1 MFNGNRFKPLFLV
14 SGQTIYHKTSKVG
27 LVHIM
32 SQKFRGV
39 MPALITPFTADN
51 HIDVEGFRRNIEFTV
66 KGGVSAIVPC
76 GTTGE
81 SATMSAAE
89 HMQVTDIAVEA
100 SSVPVIAGT
109 GSNNTAEAI
118 EFTKHAADAG
128 AASVLVI
135 TPYYNKPTQ
144 SGLKAHFEKIADA
157 VDIPMILY
165 NVPSR
170 TSVDMSVP
178 TIAEL
183 AKHPN
188 IIGIKEATGDMG
200 KATEIISK
208 TKDEDFV
215 LLSGD
220 DVATLPLMSIGAT
233 GVISVIAN
241 ILPEKMA
248 QMVNAFEAGKLQEAL
263 KIHYELAPL
272 MKALFIETNP
282 APIKTAA
289 GLTGHAA
296 GPLRLP
302 LVPLQPLNL
311 EILMYELKKCGVLK

>member
-1 MFNGNRFKPLFLV
+1 
-14 SGQTIYHKTSKVG
+14 
-27 LVHIM
+27 
-32 SQKFRGV
+32 
-39 MPALITPFTADN
+39 MPALITPFTPDN
-51 HIDVEGFRRNIEFTV
+51 QIDVDGFRRNIEFV
-66 KGGVSAIVPC
+66 IKGGVSAIVPC

-89 HMQVTDIAVEA
+89 HMKTTDIAIEV

-128 AASVLVI
+128 ADAVLVI

-144 SGLKAHFEKIADA
+144 SGLKAHFEKIADS
-157 VDIPMILY
+157 VDIPMVLY

-178 TIAEL
+178 IIAEL
-183 AKHPN
+183 AQHPN

-200 KATEIISK
+200 KATEILSK

-220 DVATLPLMSIGAT
+220 DVATLPLMSIGAS

-241 ILPEKMA
+241 ILPSKMSE
-248 QMVNAFEAGKLQEAL
+248 MVTAYEAGNLSEAV

-289 GLTGHAA
+289 GILGHAA

-302 LVPLQPLNL
+302 LAPLAPSNI
-311 EILMYELKKCGVLK
+311 EILTNVLKNCGVLE

>member
-1 MFNGNRFKPLFLV
+1 
-14 SGQTIYHKTSKVG
+14 
-27 LVHIM
+27 M

-39 MPALITPFTADN
+39 IPALITPFTADN
-51 HIDVEGFRRNIEFTV
+51 HIDVEGFRRNIEFVV

-89 HMQVTDIAVEA
+89 HMKVTDIAIEA
-100 SSVPVIAGT
+100 SAVPVIAGT

-128 AASVLVI
+128 AAAALVI

-144 SGLKAHFEKIADA
+144 SGLKAHFEKIADT
-157 VDIPMILY
+157 VDIPLILY

-188 IIGIKEATGDMG
+188 IVGIKEATGDMG
-200 KATEIISK
+200 KATEILSK

-220 DVATLPLMSIGAT
+220 DVATLPLMSIGAA

-241 ILPEKMA
+241 ILPEKMS
-248 QMVNAFEAGKLQEAL
+248 QMTGAFESGNLQEAL

-289 GLTGHAA
+289 GLAGRAA

-302 LVPLQPLNL
+302 LAPLQPGNL
-311 EILMYELKKCGVLK
+311 DILMTELKKCGVLK

>member
-1 MFNGNRFKPLFLV
+1 
-14 SGQTIYHKTSKVG
+14 
-27 LVHIM
+27 M

-39 MPALITPFTADN
+39 IPALITPFTADN
-51 HIDVEGFRRNIEFTV
+51 QIDVEGFQRNIEFTI

-89 HMQVTDIAVEA
+89 HMRVTDIAIDA
-100 SSVPVIAGT
+100 STVPVIAGT
-109 GSNNTAEAI
+109 GSNNTAEAV
-118 EFTKHAADAG
+118 EYTQHAADSG
-128 AASVLVI
+128 AEAALII

-144 SGLKAHFEKIADA
+144 AGLKAHFETIADA
-157 VDIPMILY
+157 VDIPVVLY

-170 TSVDMSVP
+170 TSVDMSVS
-178 TIAEL
+178 TIADL
-183 AKHPN
+183 ARHPN
-188 IIGIKEATGDMG
+188 IIAIKEATGDMG
-200 KATEIISK
+200 KATEILSK
-208 TKDEDFV
+208 TQDEDFV

-241 ILPEKMA
+241 ILPAKMVE
-248 QMVNAFEAGKLQEAL
+248 MVNAFESGNL
-263 KIHYELAPL
+263 KKASSLHYEMAPL

-289 GLTGHAA
+289 QLTGRAA
-296 GPLRLP
+296 GGLRLP
-302 LVPLQPLNL
+302 LVPLQPSNL
-311 EILMYELKKCGVLK
+311 EILVAELRKCGVLK

>member
-1 MFNGNRFKPLFLV
+1 
-14 SGQTIYHKTSKVG
+14 
-27 LVHIM
+27 M

-39 MPALITPFTADN
+39 IPALITPFTADN
-51 HIDVEGFRRNIEFTV
+51 QVDVEGFKRNIEFAI
-66 KGGVSAIVPC
+66 KNGVSAIVPC

-81 SATMSAAE
+81 AATLSALE
-89 HMQVTDIAVEA
+89 HKKVTDAAVEV

-118 EFTKHAADAG
+118 EYSKHAADAG
-128 AASVLVI
+128 AAGVLLI

-144 SGLKAHFEKIADA
+144 NGLIAHYEKIADS

-165 NVPSR
+165 NVPGR
-170 TSVDMSVP
+170 TSVDMSAS

-188 IIGIKEATGDMG
+188 IVGIKEATGDMG
-200 KATEIISK
+200 KATEILSK
-208 TKDEDFV
+208 TADEDFV

-220 DVATLPLMSIGAT
+220 DIATLPLMSLGAV
-233 GVISVIAN
+233 GVISVISN
-241 ILPEKMA
+241 IVPNKMV
-248 QMVNAFEAGKLQEAL
+248 QMVSAFENGNLAEAM

-272 MKALFIETNP
+272 MKVLFVETNP
-282 APIKTAA
+282 GPIKAAA
-289 GLTGHAA
+289 GLAGHAA

-302 LVPLQPLNL
+302 LVSLQPSSL
-311 EILMYELKKCGVLK
+311 EALVVELKKCGVLK

>member
-1 MFNGNRFKPLFLV
+1 
-14 SGQTIYHKTSKVG
+14 
-27 LVHIM
+27 
-32 SQKFRGV
+32 
-39 MPALITPFTADN
+39 MPALITPFTPDN
-51 HIDVEGFRRNIEFTV
+51 QIDVDGFRRNIEFV
-66 KGGVSAIVPC
+66 IKGGVSAIVPC

-89 HMQVTDIAVEA
+89 HMKTTDIAIEV

-128 AASVLVI
+128 ADAVLVI

-144 SGLKAHFEKIADA
+144 SGLKAHFEKIADS
-157 VDIPMILY
+157 VDIPMVLY

-178 TIAEL
+178 IIAEL
-183 AKHPN
+183 AQHPN

-200 KATEIISK
+200 KATEILSK

-220 DVATLPLMSIGAT
+220 DVATLPLMSIGAS

-241 ILPEKMA
+241 ILPSKMSE
-248 QMVNAFEAGKLQEAL
+248 MVTAYETGNLSEAV

-289 GLTGHAA
+289 GILGHAA

-302 LVPLQPLNL
+302 LAPLAPSNI
-311 EILMYELKKCGVLK
+311 EILTNVLKNCGVLE

>member
-1 MFNGNRFKPLFLV
+1 
-14 SGQTIYHKTSKVG
+14 
-27 LVHIM
+27 
-32 SQKFRGV
+32 
-39 MPALITPFTADN
+39 MPALITPFTPDN
-51 HIDVEGFRRNIEFTV
+51 QIDVDGFRRNIEFV
-66 KGGVSAIVPC
+66 IKGGVSAIVPC

-89 HMQVTDIAVEA
+89 HMKTTDIAIEV

-128 AASVLVI
+128 ADAVLVI

-144 SGLKAHFEKIADA
+144 SGLKAHFEKIADS
-157 VDIPMILY
+157 VDIPMVLY

-178 TIAEL
+178 IIAEL
-183 AKHPN
+183 AQHPN

-200 KATEIISK
+200 KATEILSK

-220 DVATLPLMSIGAT
+220 DVATLPLMSIGAS

-241 ILPEKMA
+241 ILPSKMSE
-248 QMVNAFEAGKLQEAL
+248 MVTAYEAGNLSEAV

-289 GLTGHAA
+289 GILGHAA

-302 LVPLQPLNL
+302 LAPLAPSNIEVLTNV
-311 EILMYELKKCGVLK
+311 LKNCGVLE

>member
-1 MFNGNRFKPLFLV
+1 
-14 SGQTIYHKTSKVG
+14 
-27 LVHIM
+27 
-32 SQKFRGV
+32 
-39 MPALITPFTADN
+39 MPALITPFTPDN
-51 HIDVEGFRRNIEFTV
+51 QIDVDGFRRNIEFV
-66 KGGVSAIVPC
+66 IKGGVSAIVPC

-89 HMQVTDIAVEA
+89 HMKTTDIAIEA
-100 SSVPVIAGT
+100 STVPVIAGT

-128 AASVLVI
+128 ADAVLVI

-144 SGLKAHFEKIADA
+144 SGLKAHFEKIADS
-157 VDIPMILY
+157 VDIPMVLY

-178 TIAEL
+178 VIAEL
-183 AKHPN
+183 AQHPN

-200 KATEIISK
+200 KATEILSK

-220 DVATLPLMSIGAT
+220 DVATLPLMSIGAS

-241 ILPEKMA
+241 ILPSKMSE
-248 QMVNAFEAGKLQEAL
+248 MVTAYETGNLSEAV

-289 GLTGHAA
+289 GILGHAA

-302 LVPLQPLNL
+302 LAPLAPSSI
-311 EILMYELKKCGVLK
+311 EILTNVLKNCGVLE

>member
-1 MFNGNRFKPLFLV
+1 
-14 SGQTIYHKTSKVG
+14 
-27 LVHIM
+27 
-32 SQKFRGV
+32 
-39 MPALITPFTADN
+39 MPALITPFTPDN
-51 HIDVEGFRRNIEFTV
+51 QIDVDGFRRNIEFV
-66 KGGVSAIVPC
+66 IKGGVSAIVPC

-89 HMQVTDIAVEA
+89 HMKTTDIAIEA
-100 SSVPVIAGT
+100 STVPVIAGT

-128 AASVLVI
+128 ADAVLVI

-144 SGLKAHFEKIADA
+144 SGLKAHFEKIANS
-157 VDIPMILY
+157 VDIPMVLY

-178 TIAEL
+178 IIAEL
-183 AKHPN
+183 AQHPN

-200 KATEIISK
+200 KATEILSK

-220 DVATLPLMSIGAT
+220 DVATLPLMSIGAS

-241 ILPEKMA
+241 ILPSKMSE
-248 QMVNAFEAGKLQEAL
+248 MVTAYETGNLSEAV

-289 GLTGHAA
+289 GILGHAA

-302 LVPLQPLNL
+302 LAPLAPSNIEVLTNV
-311 EILMYELKKCGVLK
+311 LKNCGVLE

>member
-1 MFNGNRFKPLFLV
+1 
-14 SGQTIYHKTSKVG
+14 
-27 LVHIM
+27 M
-32 SQKFRGV
+32 SQKFKGV
-39 MPALITPFTADN
+39 IPALITPFTADDR
-51 HIDVEGFRRNIEFTV
+51 IDVEGFKRNIEFTI

-81 SATMSAAE
+81 SATMSSAE
-89 HMQVTDIAVEA
+89 HMKVTDIAIES

-109 GSNNTAEAI
+109 GSNNTAEAV
-118 EFTKHAADAG
+118 EYTRHAADSG
-128 AASVLVI
+128 AAAALVI

-144 SGLKAHFEKIADA
+144 SGLLKHFEKIANS
-157 VDIPMILY
+157 VDIPIVLY

-170 TSVDMSVP
+170 TSVDMSVS

-208 TKDEDFV
+208 TVDEDFV

-220 DVATLPLMSIGAT
+220 DVATLSLMAIGAT

-241 ILPEKMA
+241 ILPAKMA
-248 QMVNAFEAGKLQEAL
+248 EMVKAFESGRIADAA

-272 MKALFIETNP
+272 MKTLFIETNP

-289 GLTGHAA
+289 GLAGHAA
-296 GPLRLP
+296 GDLRLP
-302 LVPLQPLNL
+302 LVPLQSSNL
-311 EILMYELKKCGVLK
+311 EILKAELKKCGVLK

>member
-1 MFNGNRFKPLFLV
+1 
-14 SGQTIYHKTSKVG
+14 
-27 LVHIM
+27 
-32 SQKFRGV
+32 
-39 MPALITPFTADN
+39 MPALITPFTPEN
-51 HIDVEGFRRNIEFTV
+51 QIDVAGFKKNIEFAI

-89 HMQVTDIAVEA
+89 HMKVTDIAVEA
-100 SSVPVIAGT
+100 STVPVIAGT

-128 AASVLVI
+128 AGAALVI
-135 TPYYNKPTQ
+135 TPYYNKPSQ
-144 SGLKAHFEKIADA
+144 NGLKAHFEKIANS

-170 TSVDMSVP
+170 TGVDMSVS

-183 AKHPN
+183 AAHPN
-188 IIGIKEATGDMG
+188 IVGIKEATGDMG

-208 TKDEDFV
+208 TKDEDFI

-220 DVATLPLMSIGAT
+220 DVATLPLMSIGAA
-233 GVISVIAN
+233 GVISVISN
-241 ILPEKMA
+241 ILPAEMVN
-248 QMVNAFEAGKLQEAL
+248 MVNAYENGNFSEAID
-263 KIHYELAPL
+263 IHYKLAPL

-289 GLTGHAA
+289 GLTGLAA

-302 LVPLQPLNL
+302 LTPMLPANL
-311 EILMYELKKCGVLK
+311 DILINELKKCGVLK

>member
-1 MFNGNRFKPLFLV
+1 
-14 SGQTIYHKTSKVG
+14 
-27 LVHIM
+27 M

-39 MPALITPFTADN
+39 TPALITPFTVDN
-51 HIDVEGFRRNIEFTV
+51 QIDVEGFRRNIEFTIQ
-66 KGGVSAIVPC
+66 GGVSAIVPC

-100 SSVPVIAGT
+100 SAVPVIAGT
-109 GSNNTAEAI
+109 GSNNTEEAI
-118 EFTKHAADAG
+118 EFTRHAADSG
-128 AASVLVI
+128 AAAALVI

-157 VDIPMILY
+157 VDLPLILY

-170 TSVDMSVP
+170 TSVDMSLP

-208 TKDEDFV
+208 TQDEEFI

-220 DVATLPLMSIGAT
+220 DVATLPLMSIGAA

-241 ILPEKMA
+241 ILPEKMT
-248 QMVNAFEAGKLQEAL
+248 QMVSAFESGNLSEAL
-263 KIHYELAPL
+263 KLHYELAPL
-272 MKALFIETNP
+272 MKALFLETNP

-289 GLTGHAA
+289 GLCGHAA

-302 LVPLQPLNL
+302 LVSLQPLNL
-311 EILMYELKKCGVLK
+311 EILTNELKKCGALR

>member
-1 MFNGNRFKPLFLV
+1 
-14 SGQTIYHKTSKVG
+14 
-27 LVHIM
+27 
-32 SQKFRGV
+32 
-39 MPALITPFTADN
+39 MPALITPFTPDN
-51 HIDVEGFRRNIEFTV
+51 QIDVDGFRRNIEFV
-66 KGGVSAIVPC
+66 IKGGVSAIVPC

-89 HMQVTDIAVEA
+89 HMKTTDIAIEV

-128 AASVLVI
+128 ADAVLVI

-144 SGLKAHFEKIADA
+144 SGLKAHFEKIADS
-157 VDIPMILY
+157 VDIPMVLY

-178 TIAEL
+178 IIAEL
-183 AKHPN
+183 AQHPN

-200 KATEIISK
+200 KATEILSR

-220 DVATLPLMSIGAT
+220 DVATLPLMSIGAS

-241 ILPEKMA
+241 ILPSKMSE
-248 QMVNAFEAGKLQEAL
+248 MVTAYEAGNLSEAV

-289 GLTGHAA
+289 GILGHAA

-302 LVPLQPLNL
+302 LAPLAPSNI
-311 EILMYELKKCGVLK
+311 EILTNVLKNCGVLE

>member
-1 MFNGNRFKPLFLV
+1 
-14 SGQTIYHKTSKVG
+14 
-27 LVHIM
+27 M

-39 MPALITPFTADN
+39 IPALITPFTADN
-51 HIDVEGFRRNIEFTV
+51 QIDVEGFRRNIDFAI

-81 SATMSAAE
+81 SATLSALE
-89 HMQVTDIAVEA
+89 HMKVTDVAIEA

-109 GSNNTAEAI
+109 GSNNTEEAI

-128 AASVLVI
+128 ASAALLI

-144 SGLKAHFEKIADA
+144 SGLLAHYKKIADS

-170 TSVDMSVP
+170 TSVDMSAA

-188 IIGIKEATGDMG
+188 IVGIKEATGDMG
-200 KATEIISK
+200 KATEILSK
-208 TKDEDFV
+208 TVDEDFV

-220 DVATLPLMSIGAT
+220 DIATLSLMSIGAT

-248 QMVNAFEAGKLQEAL
+248 QMVSAFENGKMAEAR

-272 MKALFIETNP
+272 MKTLFIETNP

-289 GLTGHAA
+289 GLAGHAA

-302 LVPLQPLNL
+302 LVPLQPSNL
-311 EILMYELKKCGVLK
+311 EVLTAELKKCGVLK

>member
-1 MFNGNRFKPLFLV
+1 
-14 SGQTIYHKTSKVG
+14 
-27 LVHIM
+27 M

-39 MPALITPFTADN
+39 IPALITPFTADN
-51 HIDVEGFRRNIEFTV
+51 QIDVEGFQRNIEFTIQ
-66 KGGVSAIVPC
+66 GGVSAVVPC

-81 SATMSAAE
+81 SATMSASE
-89 HMQVTDIAVEA
+89 HMKATDVAIEA

-118 EFTKHAADAG
+118 EYTRHAADSG
-128 AASVLVI
+128 AAAVLVI

-144 SGLKAHFEKIADA
+144 SGLKAHFEKIADS

-170 TSVDMSVP
+170 TGVDMSVP

-200 KATEIISK
+200 KATEILSK

-220 DVATLPLMSIGAT
+220 DVATLPLMSIGAV

-241 ILPEKMA
+241 ILPEKMT
-248 QMVNAFEAGKLQEAL
+248 QMVNAFESGRPEEATRL
-263 KIHYELAPL
+263 HYELAPL

-289 GLTGHAA
+289 GLAGRAA

-311 EILMYELKKCGVLK
+311 EILTNELKKCGVLK